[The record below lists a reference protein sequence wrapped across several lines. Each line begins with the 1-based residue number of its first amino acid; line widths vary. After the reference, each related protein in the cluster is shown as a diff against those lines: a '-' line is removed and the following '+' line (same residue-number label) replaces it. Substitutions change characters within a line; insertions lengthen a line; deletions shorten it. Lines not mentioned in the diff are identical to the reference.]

1 MSKKP
6 STFFNMVTTLFGVA
20 LISSAGVGLVYEV
33 TKAPI
38 AQAQLA
44 KKVSAVREV
53 VPEFNN
59 DPIAEAYEL
68 SSDIGPLTAYPA
80 RKDGVLVGVAIETIT
95 QKGFG
100 GEVKLMVGLKTDGA
114 IQAVQVLEHKETPG
128 LGDKMDPAKSDF
140 MAQFRNKN
148 PAKFRLM
155 VKKDGG
161 DVDAITA
168 ATISSRAVCDAVQR
182 AYNAFEAKL
191 QNS

>member
-6 STFFNMVTTLFGVA
+6 STFVNMVTTLFGVA
-20 LISSAGVGLVYEV
+20 LVSSASVGVVYEV

-38 AQAQLA
+38 ARAQLA
-44 KKVSAVREV
+44 KKVSAVQEV

-59 DPIAEAYEL
+59 DPIADAYEL
-68 SSDIGPLTAYPA
+68 TSDIGPLTAYPA
-80 RKDGVLVGVAIETIT
+80 KKDGGLVGVAIEAVT
-95 QKGFG
+95 QQGFG
-100 GEVKLMVGLKTDGA
+100 GEVKLMVGLNTNGT

-148 PAKFRLM
+148 PEDFRLM

-161 DVDAITA
+161 DVDGITA

-182 AYNAFEAKL
+182 AYNAFEAESSGK
-191 QNS
+191 